1 MSFHLP
7 CVVLLLVAP
16 GADPKSDE
24 YARPE
29 LLTEAAS
36 LAKLDPVKTRILDA
50 RPKAEYEA
58 GHIPGAVWV
67 DQTAWS
73 KLFNTD
79 QDAATWQKQLG
90 TLGIDV
96 TTPVVVYDNDR
107 SRSAARIWW
116 ILHFWDV
123 KNVSLLN
130 GGWTAWKGDGA
141 GLEVSTETP
150 KVTAVTPKLEA
161 VSKRLTKADELLGAI
176 KKKSEPQ
183 IIDARSAKE
192 YCGDEKFA
200 ARGGAI
206 PGAINLEWSDLLDKD
221 TQRFKSAAEIAKL
234 FKKAGIDP
242 MKPTV
247 TYCQSGGRASVMA
260 FGMELMGAKD
270 VSNYYRSW
278 AEWGNDSKWPVAKP

>member
-1 MSFHLP
+1 MSFPLS
-7 CVVLLLVAP
+7 CVALLLIAP
-16 GADPKSDE
+16 GADPKSDD

-50 RPKAEYEA
+50 RPKTEYEA
-58 GHIPGAVWV
+58 GHIPGALWV

-73 KLFNTD
+73 KLFATD

-90 TLGIDV
+90 TLGIDA

-116 ILHFWDV
+116 ILHFWGV

-130 GGWTAWKGDGA
+130 GGWIAWKGA
-141 GLEVSTETP
+141 GRDVSKEAP
-150 KVTAVTPKLEA
+150 AVTAVTPKLEA
-161 VSKRLTKADELLGAI
+161 VSKRLTRGEDLLAAI
-176 KKKSEPQ
+176 DKKSAPQ

-192 YCGDEKFA
+192 YCGDEKLA

-206 PGAINLEWSDLLDKD
+206 PGSINLEWSDLIDKD

-234 FKKAGIDP
+234 FKSAGIDP
-242 MKPTV
+242 SKPTV

-278 AEWGNDSKWPVAKP
+278 AEWGNDSKWPVMKPR